1 MTYSYST
8 MFRIGATHP
17 AWILEWMLAV
27 PWARYGVLA
36 GQLASTSRR
45 YRPV

>member
-27 PWARYGVLA
+27 PWAATWGS
-36 GQLASTSRR
+36 GQSGRQHVA
-45 YRPV
+45 